1 MVDLFSGEV
10 ESFPG
15 GKDFSSNTS
24 RKQNEKMK
32 FLGSSKIWDEI
43 SLSDIFFKKK
53 RIFENDFVL
62 NFSPPDFGKPQ
73 KFHDFILF
81 SAGFTGENLRPDFHF
96 RFFPRVVSFS
106 QSVLFFSKNK
116 TLFFPQTKM
125 RFSIEVQDEPKMFFH
140 SFPAAEKATGLNR
153 QTIRDVLERGNKV
166 YHRKADHKLFHIT
179 KEDPIL
185 IARIEGEEFFS
196 LEEIQTKLDLSPTK
210 FLNQIKSG
218 KFAKQ
223 IDWISDEL
231 FPEKNQQVK
240 KSDELEEIKSQLKE
254 MKLQME
260 EMKLQFER
268 KMEEM
273 KSQLQKKQEEIDV
286 SKVPSQESFFKPKTD
301 FPLYSFNINFIAR
314 FIRSGI
320 IGKIQSSGPKT
331 HRNVLVN
338 GRKEYL
344 PDLVEQI
351 IKDHIA
357 PVLENETQEQRE
369 KRIKQYI
376 DFKGKKID
384 GLTTIQLC
392 SLRKRLRTL
401 DPVIIMDISKELMK
415 LI

>member
-1 MVDLFSGEV
+1 
-10 ESFPG
+10 
-15 GKDFSSNTS
+15 
-24 RKQNEKMK
+24 
-32 FLGSSKIWDEI
+32 
-43 SLSDIFFKKK
+43 
-53 RIFENDFVL
+53 
-62 NFSPPDFGKPQ
+62 
-73 KFHDFILF
+73 
-81 SAGFTGENLRPDFHF
+81 
-96 RFFPRVVSFS
+96 
-106 QSVLFFSKNK
+106 
-116 TLFFPQTKM
+116 M

-301 FPLYSFNINFIAR
+301 FPLYSFNINIIAR

-351 IKDHIA
+351 IKDHIV

-369 KRIKQYI
+369 KRIEQYI

-384 GLTTIQLC
+384 GLTITQLA
-392 SLRKRLRTL
+392 SLRSKLRTL